1 MFFAVWSLR
10 ALFATVWT
18 IAPTSFLRSF
28 FVGIDRKTMTMSR
41 VEEKRGGEGGGR
53 FDQRGR
59 HNSCDN
65 FPWAGHFFLFGSF
78 LDDRKKTMMT
88 NEMAIRTRC

>member
-1 MFFAVWSLR
+1 
-10 ALFATVWT
+10 
-18 IAPTSFLRSF
+18 
-28 FVGIDRKTMTMSR
+28 MTMSR
-41 VEEKRGGEGGGR
+41 ELKRRGEAAVGSIREGE
-53 FDQRGR
+53 

-65 FPWAGHFFLFGSF
+65 FPWARHLFGSF